1 MNIIKTT
8 SELSQFCDFA
18 YNFDYITVDTEF
30 LRERTY
36 YPKLCLIQ
44 LAIPGDQEN
53 SAVLIDPLEENLD
66 LSPLYKL
73 FLGSDIVK
81 VFHAARQDLEIF
93 FHDQNIIPSP
103 LFDTQLAAMVC
114 GFGEQVGY
122 ETLVRSICKVNLDKS
137 SRFTDWSLR
146 PLSNNQQQYAL
157 ADVTHLRQIYEYL
170 KEQLKR
176 NQRETWLEE
185 ELNILKNP
193 ETYITRPNEAW
204 RRIKSRSN
212 SSKFLAI
219 VARLAEFREA
229 YAQKNNIPRNRV
241 LKDDALMELAS
252 LKPKSFDDLSR
263 SRLLL
268 RDARKGKI
276 AKGILDSIKAAE
288 DLKFEQVN
296 YVTKV
301 PKSLNG
307 NSALSDMLRV
317 LLKAKSE
324 QLGVAAKL
332 IANSSD
338 LDSIAS
344 GERTVPALSGW
355 RHQIFGREALE
366 LCDGKVGLV
375 LQGKNITT
383 IKIEFKASTRK

>member
-8 SELSQFCDFA
+8 SELSQFCDYA

-44 LAIPGDQEN
+44 IAIPGDQEN
-53 SAVLIDPLEENLD
+53 SAVLIDPLEGNLD
-66 LSPLYKL
+66 LSPLYKI
-73 FLGSDIVK
+73 FLDSNIVK

-93 FHDQNIIPSP
+93 FHDKNIIPGP

-146 PLSNNQQQYAL
+146 PLSKNQQQYAL

-176 NQRETWLEE
+176 NGRETWLEE

-212 SSKFLAI
+212 SSKFLGI
-219 VARLAEFREA
+219 VARLAEFRET

-252 LKPKSFDDLSR
+252 LKPKSFDDLNR

-276 AKGILDSIKAAE
+276 AKGILDSVKAAE
-288 DLKFEQVN
+288 DLKFEQVD
-296 YVTKV
+296 YATKV

-307 NSALSDMLRV
+307 NSALSDLLRV

-324 QLGVAAKL
+324 ELGVAAKL

-383 IKIEFKASTRK
+383 IKI

>member
-44 LAIPGDQEN
+44 LAIPGEQEN
-53 SAVLIDPLEENLD
+53 SAVLIDPLEGNLD

-73 FLGSDIVK
+73 FLDSDIVK

-176 NQRETWLEE
+176 NQREAWLEE

-193 ETYITRPNEAW
+193 KTYITRPNEAW

-219 VARLAEFREA
+219 VARLAEFRET

-324 QLGVAAKL
+324 ELGVAAKL

-338 LDSIAS
+338 LDSLAS

-355 RHQIFGREALE
+355 RHQVFGREALE

-383 IKIEFKASTRK
+383 IKI

>member
-8 SELSQFCDFA
+8 SELSKFCA
-18 YNFDYITVDTEF
+18 HASKFDYLTVDTEF

-44 LAIPGDQEN
+44 LAIPSDQEAN
-53 SAVLIDPLEENLD
+53 AVLVDPLDNKLD
-66 LSPLYKL
+66 LSPLYEL
-73 FLGSDIVK
+73 FLNSNVVK

-93 FHDQNIIPSP
+93 FHDKSIIPNP

-146 PLSNNQQQYAL
+146 PLTGSQKDYAL

-170 KEQLKR
+170 KSELKK
-176 NQRETWLEE
+176 NKREAWVQE

-204 RRIKSRSN
+204 KRIKIRSN
-212 SSKFLAI
+212 SGKFLGI
-219 VARLAEFREA
+219 VSKLAEFREK
-229 YAQKNNIPRNRV
+229 YAQQNDIPRNRV
-241 LKDDALMELAS
+241 FKDDALMEIAS
-252 LKPKSFDDLSR
+252 LKPKSFDELSR

-276 AKGILDSIKAAE
+276 ASGILDSVKAA
-288 DLKFEQVN
+288 QVSN
-296 YVTKV
+296 FDEVSKEV
-301 PKSLNG
+301 KLAKNLNG
-307 NSALSDMLRV
+307 NSALSEMLRV
-317 LLKAKSE
+317 LLKAKAE
-324 QLGVAAKL
+324 ELGVAAKL
-332 IANSSD
+332 IAVSAD
-338 LDSIAS
+338 LDSLAS
-344 GERTVPALSGW
+344 GERTVPALLGW
-355 RHQIFGREALE
+355 RHKVFGKDALD
-366 LCDGKVGLV
+366 LCDGKVGLF
-375 LQGKNITT
+375 LDGKNIKTF
-383 IKIEFKASTRK
+383 KI

>member
-8 SELSQFCDFA
+8 SELSQFCQYA
-18 YNFDYITVDTEF
+18 NNFDYITVDTEF

-44 LAIPGDQEN
+44 LAIPSDQDN
-53 SAVLIDPLEENLD
+53 SAVLIDPLEGHLD
-66 LSPLYKL
+66 LAPLYEL
-73 FLGSDIVK
+73 FLNTDIVK

-93 FHDQNIIPSP
+93 FHDKNIIPNP
-103 LFDTQLAAMVC
+103 IFDTQLAAMVC

-176 NQRETWLEE
+176 NERETWLEE
-185 ELNILKNP
+185 ELNTLKNP

-204 RRIKSRSN
+204 KRIKSRSS
-212 SSKFLAI
+212 SSKFLGI

-241 LKDDALMELAS
+241 LKDDALVELAS

-324 QLGVAAKL
+324 ELGVAAKL

-338 LDSIAS
+338 LDSLAS

-355 RHQIFGREALE
+355 RHQVFGREALE

-375 LQGKNITT
+375 LQGKNIRT
-383 IKIEFKASTRK
+383 IKI

>member
-1 MNIIKTT
+1 MKIIKTT
-8 SELSQFCDFA
+8 LELSQFCDYA

-53 SAVLIDPLEENLD
+53 SAVLIDPLEGNLD
-66 LSPLYKL
+66 LSPLYKI
-73 FLGSDIVK
+73 FLDSDIVK

-93 FHDQNIIPSP
+93 FQDKNIIPSP

-170 KEQLKR
+170 KEQLRR
-176 NQRETWLEE
+176 NERETWLEE

-212 SSKFLAI
+212 SSKFLGV
-219 VARLAEFREA
+219 VARLAEFRET

-241 LKDDALMELAS
+241 MKDDALMELAS

-317 LLKAKSE
+317 LLKAKAE
-324 QLGVAAKL
+324 ELGVAAKL

-355 RHQIFGREALE
+355 RHQVFGREALE

-375 LQGKNITT
+375 LKGKNITT
-383 IKIEFKASTRK
+383 IKI

>member
-8 SELSQFCDFA
+8 SELSKFCA
-18 YNFDYITVDTEF
+18 HASKFDYLTVDTEF

-44 LAIPGDQEN
+44 LAFPSDQEDN
-53 SAVLIDPLEENLD
+53 AVLVDPLDNQLD
-66 LSPLYKL
+66 LSPLYEL
-73 FLGSDIVK
+73 FLNSNVVK

-93 FHDQNIIPSP
+93 FHDKNIIPNP

-146 PLSNNQQQYAL
+146 PLSDSQKDYAL

-170 KEQLKR
+170 KSELKQ
-176 NQRETWLEE
+176 NKREAWVQE

-204 RRIKSRSN
+204 KRIKIRSN
-212 SSKFLAI
+212 SSKFLGI
-219 VARLAEFREA
+219 VSKLAEFREK
-229 YAQKNNIPRNRV
+229 YAQQNDIPRNRV
-241 LKDDALMELAS
+241 FKDDALMEIAS
-252 LKPKSFDDLSR
+252 LKPKSFDELSR

-268 RDARKGKI
+268 RDARKGRI
-276 AKGILDSIKAAE
+276 ASGILESVKAAQVFN
-288 DLKFEQVN
+288 FEEVN
-296 YVTKV
+296 KEVKLA
-301 PKSLNG
+301 KNLNG
-307 NSALSDMLRV
+307 NSALSEMLRV

-324 QLGVAAKL
+324 ELGVAAKL
-332 IANSSD
+332 IAISAD
-338 LDSIAS
+338 LDSLAS
-344 GERTVPALSGW
+344 GERTVPALLGW
-355 RHQIFGREALE
+355 RHKVFGKDALD
-366 LCDGKVGLV
+366 LCDGKVGLF
-375 LQGKNITT
+375 LDGKNIKTF
-383 IKIEFKASTRK
+383 KI

>member
-8 SELSQFCDFA
+8 SELSKFCTYA
-18 YNFDYITVDTEF
+18 SKFDYLTVDTEF

-44 LAIPGDQEN
+44 LAIPSDQEAN
-53 SAVLIDPLEENLD
+53 AVLVDPLDNKLD
-66 LSPLYKL
+66 LSPLYEL
-73 FLGSDIVK
+73 FLNSNVVK

-93 FHDQNIIPSP
+93 FHDKNIIPKP

-146 PLSNNQQQYAL
+146 PLTNSQKDYAL

-170 KEQLKR
+170 KSELKQ
-176 NQRETWLEE
+176 NKREGWVQE

-204 RRIKSRSN
+204 KRIKTRSN
-212 SSKFLAI
+212 SSKFLGI
-219 VARLAEFREA
+219 VSKLAEFREK
-229 YAQKNNIPRNRV
+229 YAQQNDIPRNRV
-241 LKDDALMELAS
+241 FKDDALMEIAS
-252 LKPKSFDDLSR
+252 LKPKSFDELSR

-268 RDARKGKI
+268 RDARKGRI
-276 AKGILDSIKAAE
+276 ASGILESVKAAQVSN
-288 DLKFEQVN
+288 FEEVN
-296 YVTKV
+296 KEVKLA
-301 PKSLNG
+301 KNLNG
-307 NSALSDMLRV
+307 NSALSEMLRV

-324 QLGVAAKL
+324 ELGVAAKL
-332 IANSSD
+332 IAISAD
-338 LDSIAS
+338 LDSLAS
-344 GERTVPALSGW
+344 GERTVPALLGW
-355 RHQIFGREALE
+355 RHKVFGKDALD
-366 LCDGKVGLV
+366 LCDGKVGLF
-375 LQGKNITT
+375 LDGKNIKTF
-383 IKIEFKASTRK
+383 KIQL

>member
-8 SELSQFCDFA
+8 SELSKFCTYA
-18 YNFDYITVDTEF
+18 SKFDYLTVDTEF

-44 LAIPGDQEN
+44 LAIPSDQEAN
-53 SAVLIDPLEENLD
+53 AVLVDPLDNQLD
-66 LSPLYKL
+66 LSPLYEL
-73 FLGSDIVK
+73 FLNTNVVK

-93 FHDQNIIPSP
+93 FHDKNIIPKP

-146 PLSNNQQQYAL
+146 PLTNSQKDYAL

-170 KEQLKR
+170 KSELKQ
-176 NQRETWLEE
+176 NKREGWVQE

-204 RRIKSRSN
+204 KRIKTRSN
-212 SSKFLAI
+212 SSKFLGI
-219 VARLAEFREA
+219 VSKLAEFREK
-229 YAQKNNIPRNRV
+229 YAQQNDIPRNRV
-241 LKDDALMELAS
+241 FKDDALMEIAS
-252 LKPKSFDDLSR
+252 LKPKSFDELSR

-268 RDARKGKI
+268 RDARKGRI
-276 AKGILDSIKAAE
+276 ASGILDSVKAAQVSN
-288 DLKFEQVN
+288 FEEVN
-296 YVTKV
+296 KEVKLA
-301 PKSLNG
+301 KNLNG
-307 NSALSDMLRV
+307 NSALSEMLRV

-324 QLGVAAKL
+324 ELGVAAKL
-332 IANSSD
+332 IAISAD
-338 LDSIAS
+338 LDSLAS
-344 GERTVPALSGW
+344 GERTVPALLGW
-355 RHQIFGREALE
+355 RHKVFGKDALD
-366 LCDGKVGLV
+366 LCDGKVGLF
-375 LQGKNITT
+375 LDGKNIKTL
-383 IKIEFKASTRK
+383 KI

>member
-8 SELSQFCDFA
+8 SELSKFCTYA
-18 YNFDYITVDTEF
+18 SKFDYLTVDTEF

-44 LAIPGDQEN
+44 LAFPSDQEDN
-53 SAVLIDPLEENLD
+53 AVLVDPLDNQLD
-66 LSPLYKL
+66 LSPLYDL
-73 FLGSDIVK
+73 FLNSNVVK

-93 FHDQNIIPSP
+93 FHDKNIIPNP

-146 PLSNNQQQYAL
+146 PLSDSQKDYAL

-170 KEQLKR
+170 KSELKQ
-176 NQRETWLEE
+176 NKREAWVQE

-204 RRIKSRSN
+204 KRIKIRSN
-212 SSKFLAI
+212 SSKFLGI
-219 VARLAEFREA
+219 VSKLAEFREK
-229 YAQKNNIPRNRV
+229 YAQQNDIPRNRV
-241 LKDDALMELAS
+241 FKDDALMEIAS
-252 LKPKSFDDLSR
+252 LKPKSFDELSR

-268 RDARKGKI
+268 RDARKGRI
-276 AKGILDSIKAAE
+276 ASGILESVKAAQVSN
-288 DLKFEQVN
+288 FEEVN
-296 YVTKV
+296 KEVKLA
-301 PKSLNG
+301 KNLNG
-307 NSALSDMLRV
+307 NSALSEMLRV

-324 QLGVAAKL
+324 ELGVAAKL
-332 IANSSD
+332 IAISAD
-338 LDSIAS
+338 LDSLAS
-344 GERTVPALSGW
+344 GERTVPALLGW
-355 RHQIFGREALE
+355 RHKVFGKDALD
-366 LCDGKVGLV
+366 LCNGKVGLF
-375 LQGKNITT
+375 LDGKNIKTF
-383 IKIEFKASTRK
+383 KI

>member
-8 SELSQFCDFA
+8 SELSQFCDYA

-44 LAIPGDQEN
+44 IAIPGDQEN
-53 SAVLIDPLEENLD
+53 SAVLIDPLEGNLD
-66 LSPLYKL
+66 LSPLYKI
-73 FLGSDIVK
+73 FLDSNIVK

-93 FHDQNIIPSP
+93 FHDKNIIPSP

-176 NQRETWLEE
+176 NGRETWLEE

-212 SSKFLAI
+212 SSKFLGI
-219 VARLAEFREA
+219 VARLAEFRET

-252 LKPKSFDDLSR
+252 LKPKSFDDLNR

-276 AKGILDSIKAAE
+276 AKGILDSVKAAE
-288 DLKFEQVN
+288 DLKFEQVD
-296 YVTKV
+296 YATKV

-307 NSALSDMLRV
+307 NSALSDLLRV

-324 QLGVAAKL
+324 ELGVAAKL

-383 IKIEFKASTRK
+383 IKI

>member
-8 SELSQFCDFA
+8 SELSQFCKYAND
-18 YNFDYITVDTEF
+18 FDYITVDTEF

-44 LAIPGDQEN
+44 LAIPCDQEN
-53 SAVLIDPLEENLD
+53 SAVLIDPLESNLD
-66 LSPLYKL
+66 LSPLYEL
-73 FLGSDIVK
+73 FLNSDIVK

-93 FHDQNIIPSP
+93 FHDKNIIPNP

-114 GFGEQVGY
+114 GYGEQVGY

-176 NQRETWLEE
+176 NEREIWLEE
-185 ELNILKNP
+185 ELNTLKSS

-204 RRIKSRSN
+204 KRIKSRSN
-212 SSKFLAI
+212 SNKFLGI
-219 VARLAEFREA
+219 VARLAEFRET

-276 AKGILDSIKAAE
+276 AKGILDSIKVAE
-288 DLKFEQVN
+288 DLKYEQVN

-301 PKSLNG
+301 PKILNG

-324 QLGVAAKL
+324 ELGVAAKL

-338 LDSIAS
+338 LDSLAS

-355 RHQIFGREALE
+355 RYQIFGREALE

-375 LQGKNITT
+375 LQGKNIKTVR
-383 IKIEFKASTRK
+383 I

>member
-8 SELSQFCDFA
+8 SELSQFCDYA

-44 LAIPGDQEN
+44 IAIPGDQEN
-53 SAVLIDPLEENLD
+53 SAVLIDPLEGNLD
-66 LSPLYKL
+66 LSPLYKI
-73 FLGSDIVK
+73 FLDSNIVK

-93 FHDQNIIPSP
+93 FHDKNIIPSP

-176 NQRETWLEE
+176 NGRETWLEE

-212 SSKFLAI
+212 SSKFLGI

-252 LKPKSFDDLSR
+252 LKPKSFDDLNR

-276 AKGILDSIKAAE
+276 AKGILDSVKAAE

-296 YVTKV
+296 YATKV

-307 NSALSDMLRV
+307 NSALSDLLRV

-324 QLGVAAKL
+324 ELGVAAKL

-383 IKIEFKASTRK
+383 IKI

>member
-8 SELSQFCDFA
+8 SELSKFCTYA
-18 YNFDYITVDTEF
+18 SKFDYLTVDTEF

-44 LAIPGDQEN
+44 LAIPSDQEAN
-53 SAVLIDPLEENLD
+53 AVLVDPLDNKLD
-66 LSPLYKL
+66 LSPLYEL
-73 FLGSDIVK
+73 FLNSNVVK

-93 FHDQNIIPSP
+93 FHDKNIIPSP

-146 PLSNNQQQYAL
+146 PLTNSQKDYAL

-170 KEQLKR
+170 KSELKQ
-176 NQRETWLEE
+176 NKREGWVQE

-204 RRIKSRSN
+204 KRIKTRSN
-212 SSKFLAI
+212 SSKFLGI
-219 VARLAEFREA
+219 VSKLAEFREK
-229 YAQKNNIPRNRV
+229 YAQQNDIPRNRV
-241 LKDDALMELAS
+241 FKDDALMEIAS
-252 LKPKSFDDLSR
+252 LKPKSFDELSR

-268 RDARKGKI
+268 RDARKGRI
-276 AKGILDSIKAAE
+276 ASGILDSVKAAQVSN
-288 DLKFEQVN
+288 FEEVN
-296 YVTKV
+296 KEVKLA
-301 PKSLNG
+301 KNLNG
-307 NSALSDMLRV
+307 NSALSEMLRV

-324 QLGVAAKL
+324 ELGVAAKL
-332 IANSSD
+332 IAISAD
-338 LDSIAS
+338 LDSLAS
-344 GERTVPALSGW
+344 GERTVPALLGW
-355 RHQIFGREALE
+355 RHKVFGKDALD
-366 LCDGKVGLV
+366 LCDGKVGLF
-375 LQGKNITT
+375 LDGKNIKTF
-383 IKIEFKASTRK
+383 KI

>member
-8 SELSQFCDFA
+8 SELSQFCDYA

-44 LAIPGDQEN
+44 IAIPGDQEN
-53 SAVLIDPLEENLD
+53 SAVLIDPLEGNLD
-66 LSPLYKL
+66 LSPLYKI
-73 FLGSDIVK
+73 FLNSSIVK

-93 FHDQNIIPSP
+93 FHDKNIIPSP

-170 KEQLKR
+170 KEELRR
-176 NQRETWLEE
+176 NERESWLEE

-212 SSKFLAI
+212 SSKFLGI
-219 VARLAEFREA
+219 VARLAEFRET

-252 LKPKSFDDLSR
+252 LKPKSFDDLNR

-276 AKGILDSIKAAE
+276 AKGILDSVKAAE

-296 YVTKV
+296 YATKV

-307 NSALSDMLRV
+307 NSALSDLLRV

-324 QLGVAAKL
+324 ELGVAAKL

-383 IKIEFKASTRK
+383 IKI

>member
-8 SELSQFCDFA
+8 SELSKFCTYA
-18 YNFDYITVDTEF
+18 SKFDYLTVDTEF

-44 LAIPGDQEN
+44 LAIPSDQEAN
-53 SAVLIDPLEENLD
+53 AVLVDPLDNELD
-66 LSPLYKL
+66 LSPLYEL
-73 FLGSDIVK
+73 FLNSNVVK

-93 FHDQNIIPSP
+93 FHDKGIIPNP

-146 PLSNNQQQYAL
+146 PLTDSQKDYAL

-170 KEQLKR
+170 KSELKK
-176 NQRETWLEE
+176 NKREAWVQE

-204 RRIKSRSN
+204 KRIKIRSN
-212 SSKFLAI
+212 SSKFLGI
-219 VARLAEFREA
+219 VSKLAEFREK
-229 YAQKNNIPRNRV
+229 YAQQNDIPRNRV
-241 LKDDALMELAS
+241 FKDDALMEIAS
-252 LKPKSFDDLSR
+252 LKPKSFDELSR

-268 RDARKGKI
+268 RDARKGRI
-276 AKGILDSIKAAE
+276 ASGILESVKAA
-288 DLKFEQVN
+288 QVAN
-296 YVTKV
+296 FDEVNKEV
-301 PKSLNG
+301 KLAKNLNG
-307 NSALSDMLRV
+307 NSALSEMLRV

-324 QLGVAAKL
+324 ELGVAAKL
-332 IANSSD
+332 IAVSAD
-338 LDSIAS
+338 LDSLAS
-344 GERTVPALSGW
+344 GERTVPALLGW
-355 RHQIFGREALE
+355 RHKVFGKDALD
-366 LCDGKVGLV
+366 LCDGKVGLF
-375 LQGKNITT
+375 LDGKNIKTF
-383 IKIEFKASTRK
+383 KI

>member
-8 SELSQFCDFA
+8 SELSQFCDYA

-53 SAVLIDPLEENLD
+53 SAVLIDPLEGNLD

-73 FLGSDIVK
+73 FLDSDIVK

-93 FHDQNIIPSP
+93 FHDKNIIPSP

-176 NQRETWLEE
+176 NERETWLEE

-219 VARLAEFREA
+219 VARLAEFRET

-324 QLGVAAKL
+324 ELGVAAKL

-383 IKIEFKASTRK
+383 IKI

>member
-1 MNIIKTT
+1 MDIIKTT
-8 SELSQFCDFA
+8 SELSQFCDYA

-53 SAVLIDPLEENLD
+53 SAVLIDPLEGNLD
-66 LSPLYKL
+66 LSPLYKI
-73 FLGSDIVK
+73 FLDSDIVK

-93 FHDQNIIPSP
+93 FHDKNIIPSP

-176 NQRETWLEE
+176 NERETWLEE
-185 ELNILKNP
+185 ELDILKNP

-212 SSKFLAI
+212 SNKFLGI
-219 VARLAEFREA
+219 VARLAEFRET

-276 AKGILDSIKAAE
+276 AKGIIDSIKAAE
-288 DLKFEQVN
+288 DLKFEEVN
-296 YVTKV
+296 YAIKV
-301 PKSLNG
+301 PKSLNF

-324 QLGVAAKL
+324 ELGVAAKL
-332 IANSSD
+332 IASSSD

-344 GERTVPALSGW
+344 GERTVPALFGW

-366 LCDGKVGLV
+366 MCDGKVGLV

-383 IKIEFKASTRK
+383 IKI

>member
-1 MNIIKTT
+1 
-8 SELSQFCDFA
+8 
-18 YNFDYITVDTEF
+18 
-30 LRERTY
+30 
-36 YPKLCLIQ
+36 
-44 LAIPGDQEN
+44 
-53 SAVLIDPLEENLD
+53 
-66 LSPLYKL
+66 
-73 FLGSDIVK
+73 
-81 VFHAARQDLEIF
+81 
-93 FHDQNIIPSP
+93 
-103 LFDTQLAAMVC
+103 MVC

-146 PLSNNQQQYAL
+146 PLSNKQQQYAL

-176 NQRETWLEE
+176 NERETWLEE

-212 SSKFLAI
+212 SSKFLGI
-219 VARLAEFREA
+219 VARLAEFRET
-229 YAQKNNIPRNRV
+229 YAQRNNIPRNRV

-296 YVTKV
+296 YATKV
-301 PKSLNG
+301 PKSLNV

-324 QLGVAAKL
+324 ELGVAAKL

-383 IKIEFKASTRK
+383 IKI

>member
-8 SELSQFCDFA
+8 SELSQFCDYA

-53 SAVLIDPLEENLD
+53 SAVLIDPLERNLD
-66 LSPLYKL
+66 LSPLYKI
-73 FLGSDIVK
+73 FLDPDIVK

-93 FHDQNIIPSP
+93 FHDKNIIPSP

-146 PLSNNQQQYAL
+146 PLSNKQQQYAL

-176 NQRETWLEE
+176 NERETWLEE
-185 ELNILKNP
+185 ELDILKNP

-212 SSKFLAI
+212 SSKFLGI
-219 VARLAEFREA
+219 VARLAEFRET

-241 LKDDALMELAS
+241 LKDDALLELAS

-288 DLKFEQVN
+288 DLKFEEVN
-296 YVTKV
+296 YATKV
-301 PKSLNG
+301 PKSLNV

-324 QLGVAAKL
+324 ELGVAAKL

-344 GERTVPALSGW
+344 GERTVPALFGW

-366 LCDGKVGLV
+366 MCDGKVGLV
-375 LQGKNITT
+375 LQGKNIKT
-383 IKIEFKASTRK
+383 IKI

>member
-8 SELSQFCDFA
+8 SELSQFCQYA
-18 YNFDYITVDTEF
+18 NNFDYITVDTEF

-44 LAIPGDQEN
+44 LAIPSDQDN
-53 SAVLIDPLEENLD
+53 SAVLIDPLEGHLD
-66 LSPLYKL
+66 LSPLYEL
-73 FLGSDIVK
+73 FLNTDIVK

-93 FHDQNIIPSP
+93 FHDKNIIPSP

-176 NQRETWLEE
+176 NERETWLEE
-185 ELNILKNP
+185 ELNTLKNP

-204 RRIKSRSN
+204 KRIKSRSS
-212 SSKFLAI
+212 SSKFLGI
-219 VARLAEFREA
+219 VARLAEFRET

-241 LKDDALMELAS
+241 LKDDALVELAS
-252 LKPKSFDDLSR
+252 LKPKSFDDLSH

-324 QLGVAAKL
+324 ELGVAAKL

-338 LDSIAS
+338 LDSLAS

-355 RHQIFGREALE
+355 RHQVFGREALE

-375 LQGKNITT
+375 LQGKNIRT
-383 IKIEFKASTRK
+383 IKI

>member
-53 SAVLIDPLEENLD
+53 RAVLIDPLEGNLD

-73 FLGSDIVK
+73 FLDSDIVK

-219 VARLAEFREA
+219 VARLAEFRET

-324 QLGVAAKL
+324 ELGVAAKL

-383 IKIEFKASTRK
+383 IKI

>member
-8 SELSQFCDFA
+8 SELSKFCTYA
-18 YNFDYITVDTEF
+18 SKFDYLTVDTEF

-44 LAIPGDQEN
+44 LAIPSDQEAN
-53 SAVLIDPLEENLD
+53 AVLVDPLDNELD
-66 LSPLYKL
+66 LSPLYEL
-73 FLGSDIVK
+73 FLNSNVVK

-93 FHDQNIIPSP
+93 FHDKSIIPNP

-146 PLSNNQQQYAL
+146 PLTGSQKDYAL

-170 KEQLKR
+170 KSELKK
-176 NQRETWLEE
+176 NKREAWVQE

-204 RRIKSRSN
+204 KRIKIRSN
-212 SSKFLAI
+212 SGKFLGI
-219 VARLAEFREA
+219 VSKLAEFREK
-229 YAQKNNIPRNRV
+229 YAQQNDIPRNRV
-241 LKDDALMELAS
+241 FKDDALMEIAS
-252 LKPKSFDDLSR
+252 LKPKSFDELSR

-276 AKGILDSIKAAE
+276 ASGILDSVKAAQVSNFDE
-288 DLKFEQVN
+288 VSKEVKFAKN
-296 YVTKV
+296 
-301 PKSLNG
+301 LNG
-307 NSALSDMLRV
+307 NSALSEMLRV
-317 LLKAKSE
+317 LLKAKAE
-324 QLGVAAKL
+324 ELGVAAKL
-332 IANSSD
+332 IAVSAD
-338 LDSIAS
+338 LDSLAS
-344 GERTVPALSGW
+344 GERTVPALLGW
-355 RHQIFGREALE
+355 RHKVFGKDALD
-366 LCDGKVGLV
+366 LCDGKVGLF
-375 LQGKNITT
+375 LDGKNIKTF
-383 IKIEFKASTRK
+383 KI

>member
-8 SELSQFCDFA
+8 SELSQFCDYA

-53 SAVLIDPLEENLD
+53 SAVLIDPLERNLD
-66 LSPLYKL
+66 LSPLYKI
-73 FLGSDIVK
+73 FLDPDIVK

-93 FHDQNIIPSP
+93 FHDKNIIPSP

-146 PLSNNQQQYAL
+146 PLSNKQQQYAL

-170 KEQLKR
+170 KKQLKR
-176 NQRETWLEE
+176 NERETWLEE

-212 SSKFLAI
+212 SSKFLGI
-219 VARLAEFREA
+219 VARLAEFRET

-276 AKGILDSIKAAE
+276 AKGILDSIKAAD

-296 YVTKV
+296 YATKV
-301 PKSLNG
+301 PKSLNV

-324 QLGVAAKL
+324 ELGVAAKL

-383 IKIEFKASTRK
+383 IKI

>member
-8 SELSQFCDFA
+8 SELSQFCHYA

-73 FLGSDIVK
+73 FLDSDIVK

-93 FHDQNIIPSP
+93 FHDKNIIPSP

-204 RRIKSRSN
+204 RRIKTRSN

-219 VARLAEFREA
+219 VARLAEFRET

-324 QLGVAAKL
+324 ELGVAAKL

-383 IKIEFKASTRK
+383 IKI

>member
-8 SELSQFCDFA
+8 SELSQFCDYA

-53 SAVLIDPLEENLD
+53 RAVLIDPLEGNLD

-73 FLGSDIVK
+73 FLDSDIVK

-176 NQRETWLEE
+176 NQREAWLEE

-219 VARLAEFREA
+219 VARLAEFRET

-324 QLGVAAKL
+324 ELGVAAKL

-375 LQGKNITT
+375 LQGKNIRT
-383 IKIEFKASTRK
+383 IKI

>member
-53 SAVLIDPLEENLD
+53 SAVLIDPLERNLD
-66 LSPLYKL
+66 LSPLYKI
-73 FLGSDIVK
+73 FLDPDIVK

-146 PLSNNQQQYAL
+146 PLSNKQQQYAL

-176 NQRETWLEE
+176 NERETWLEE
-185 ELNILKNP
+185 ELDILKNP

-219 VARLAEFREA
+219 VARLAEFRET

-296 YVTKV
+296 YATKV
-301 PKSLNG
+301 PKSLNV

-324 QLGVAAKL
+324 ELGVAAKL

-383 IKIEFKASTRK
+383 IKI

>member
-8 SELSQFCDFA
+8 SELSQFCDYA

-73 FLGSDIVK
+73 FLDSDIVK

-93 FHDQNIIPSP
+93 FHDKNIIPSP

-176 NQRETWLEE
+176 NERETWLEE

-212 SSKFLAI
+212 SSKFLGI
-219 VARLAEFREA
+219 VARLAEFRET

-276 AKGILDSIKAAE
+276 AKGILDSIKTAE

-324 QLGVAAKL
+324 ELGVAAKL

-383 IKIEFKASTRK
+383 IKI

>member
-8 SELSQFCDFA
+8 SELSKFCA
-18 YNFDYITVDTEF
+18 HASKFDYLTVDTEF

-44 LAIPGDQEN
+44 LAFPSDQEDN
-53 SAVLIDPLEENLD
+53 AVLVDPLDNQLD
-66 LSPLYKL
+66 LSPLYEL
-73 FLGSDIVK
+73 FLNSNVVK

-93 FHDQNIIPSP
+93 FHDKNIIPNP

-146 PLSNNQQQYAL
+146 PLSDSQKDYAL

-170 KEQLKR
+170 KSELKQ
-176 NQRETWLEE
+176 NKREAWVQE

-204 RRIKSRSN
+204 KRIKIRSN
-212 SSKFLAI
+212 SSKFLGI
-219 VARLAEFREA
+219 VSKLAEFREK
-229 YAQKNNIPRNRV
+229 YAQQNDIPRNRV
-241 LKDDALMELAS
+241 FKDDALMEIAS
-252 LKPKSFDDLSR
+252 LKPKSFDELSR

-276 AKGILDSIKAAE
+276 ASGILDSVKAA
-288 DLKFEQVN
+288 QVSN
-296 YVTKV
+296 FDEVSKEV
-301 PKSLNG
+301 KLAKNLNG
-307 NSALSDMLRV
+307 NSALSEMLRV

-324 QLGVAAKL
+324 ELGVAAKL
-332 IANSSD
+332 IAISAD
-338 LDSIAS
+338 LDSLAS
-344 GERTVPALSGW
+344 GERTVPALLGW
-355 RHQIFGREALE
+355 RHKVFGKDALD
-366 LCDGKVGLV
+366 LCNGKVGLF
-375 LQGKNITT
+375 LDGKNIKTF
-383 IKIEFKASTRK
+383 KI

>member
-8 SELSQFCDFA
+8 SELSQFCDYA

-53 SAVLIDPLEENLD
+53 SAVLIDPLEGNLD

-73 FLGSDIVK
+73 FLDSDIVK

-93 FHDQNIIPSP
+93 FHDKNIIPSP

-176 NQRETWLEE
+176 NERETWLEE

-212 SSKFLAI
+212 SSKFLGI
-219 VARLAEFREA
+219 VARLAEFRET

-288 DLKFEQVN
+288 DLKFEEVN
-296 YVTKV
+296 YATKV
-301 PKSLNG
+301 PKSLNV

-324 QLGVAAKL
+324 ELGVAAKL

-383 IKIEFKASTRK
+383 IKI

>member
-8 SELSQFCDFA
+8 SELSKFCA
-18 YNFDYITVDTEF
+18 HASKFDYLTVDTEF

-44 LAIPGDQEN
+44 LAIPSDQEAN
-53 SAVLIDPLEENLD
+53 AVLVDPLDNKLD
-66 LSPLYKL
+66 LSPLYEL
-73 FLGSDIVK
+73 FLNSNVVK

-93 FHDQNIIPSP
+93 FHDKNIIPNP

-146 PLSNNQQQYAL
+146 PLTGSQKDYAL

-170 KEQLKR
+170 KSELKQ
-176 NQRETWLEE
+176 NKREAWVQE

-204 RRIKSRSN
+204 KRIKIRSN
-212 SSKFLAI
+212 SSKFLGI
-219 VARLAEFREA
+219 VSKLAEFREK
-229 YAQKNNIPRNRV
+229 YAQQNDIPRNRV
-241 LKDDALMELAS
+241 FKDDALMEIAS
-252 LKPKSFDDLSR
+252 LKPKSFDELSR

-268 RDARKGKI
+268 RDARKGRI
-276 AKGILDSIKAAE
+276 ASGILESVKAAQVFN
-288 DLKFEQVN
+288 FEEVN
-296 YVTKV
+296 KEVKLA
-301 PKSLNG
+301 KNLNG
-307 NSALSDMLRV
+307 NSALSEMLRV

-324 QLGVAAKL
+324 ELGVAAKL
-332 IANSSD
+332 IAVSSD
-338 LDSIAS
+338 LDSLAS
-344 GERTVPALSGW
+344 GERTVPALLGW
-355 RHQIFGREALE
+355 RHKVFGKDALD
-366 LCDGKVGLV
+366 LCDGKVGLF
-375 LQGKNITT
+375 LDGKNIKTF
-383 IKIEFKASTRK
+383 KI

>member
-8 SELSQFCDFA
+8 SELSQFCDYA
-18 YNFDYITVDTEF
+18 CNFDYITVDTEF

-53 SAVLIDPLEENLD
+53 SAVLIDPLERNLD
-66 LSPLYKL
+66 LSPLYKI
-73 FLGSDIVK
+73 FLDPDIVK

-93 FHDQNIIPSP
+93 FHDKDIIPSP

-146 PLSNNQQQYAL
+146 PLSNKQQQYAL

-176 NQRETWLEE
+176 NERETWLEE

-212 SSKFLAI
+212 SSKFLGI
-219 VARLAEFREA
+219 VARLAEFRET

-296 YVTKV
+296 YPTKV
-301 PKSLNG
+301 PKSLNV

-324 QLGVAAKL
+324 ELGVAAKL

-383 IKIEFKASTRK
+383 IKI

>member
-53 SAVLIDPLEENLD
+53 RAVLIDPLEGNLD

-73 FLGSDIVK
+73 FLDSDIVK

-122 ETLVRSICKVNLDKS
+122 ETLVRSICKINLDKS

-204 RRIKSRSN
+204 RRIKTRSN

-219 VARLAEFREA
+219 VARLAEFRET

-324 QLGVAAKL
+324 ELGVAAKL

-344 GERTVPALSGW
+344 GERAVPALSGW
-355 RHQIFGREALE
+355 RNQIFGREALE

-383 IKIEFKASTRK
+383 IKI

>member
-1 MNIIKTT
+1 MNIIKAT
-8 SELSQFCDFA
+8 SELSQFCDYA

-53 SAVLIDPLEENLD
+53 SAVLIDPLERNLD
-66 LSPLYKL
+66 LSPLYKI
-73 FLGSDIVK
+73 FLDPDIVK

-93 FHDQNIIPSP
+93 FHDKNIIPSP

-146 PLSNNQQQYAL
+146 PLSNKQQQYAL

-176 NQRETWLEE
+176 NERETWLEE

-212 SSKFLAI
+212 SSKFLGI
-219 VARLAEFREA
+219 VARLAEFRET

-276 AKGILDSIKAAE
+276 AKGILESIKAAE
-288 DLKFEQVN
+288 DLKFEELN
-296 YVTKV
+296 YTTKV
-301 PKSLNG
+301 PKSLNV

-324 QLGVAAKL
+324 ELGVAAKL

-383 IKIEFKASTRK
+383 IKLSLIHI

>member
-8 SELSQFCDFA
+8 SELSQFCDYA

-53 SAVLIDPLEENLD
+53 SAVLIDPLEGNLD

-73 FLGSDIVK
+73 FLDSDIVK

-212 SSKFLAI
+212 SSKFLGI
-219 VARLAEFREA
+219 VARLAEFRET

-324 QLGVAAKL
+324 ELGVAAKL

-383 IKIEFKASTRK
+383 IKI

>member
-8 SELSQFCDFA
+8 SELSKFCTYA
-18 YNFDYITVDTEF
+18 SKFDYLTVDTEF

-44 LAIPGDQEN
+44 LAIPSDQEAN
-53 SAVLIDPLEENLD
+53 AVLVDPLDNQLD
-66 LSPLYKL
+66 LSPLYDL
-73 FLGSDIVK
+73 FLNSNVVK

-93 FHDQNIIPSP
+93 FHDKNIIPNP

-146 PLSNNQQQYAL
+146 PLTNSQKDYAL

-170 KEQLKR
+170 KSELKQ
-176 NQRETWLEE
+176 NKREGWVQE

-204 RRIKSRSN
+204 KRIKIRSN
-212 SSKFLAI
+212 SSKFLGI
-219 VARLAEFREA
+219 VSKLAEFREK
-229 YAQKNNIPRNRV
+229 YAQQNDIPRNRV
-241 LKDDALMELAS
+241 FKDDALMEIAS
-252 LKPKSFDDLSR
+252 LKPKSFDELSR

-268 RDARKGKI
+268 RDARKGRI
-276 AKGILDSIKAAE
+276 ASGILDSVKAAQVSN
-288 DLKFEQVN
+288 FEEVN
-296 YVTKV
+296 KEVKLA
-301 PKSLNG
+301 KNLNG
-307 NSALSDMLRV
+307 NSALSEMLRV

-324 QLGVAAKL
+324 ELGVAAKL
-332 IANSSD
+332 IAISAD
-338 LDSIAS
+338 LDSLAS
-344 GERTVPALSGW
+344 GERTVPALLGW
-355 RHQIFGREALE
+355 RHKVFGKDALD
-366 LCDGKVGLV
+366 LCDGKVGLF
-375 LQGKNITT
+375 LDGKNIKTF
-383 IKIEFKASTRK
+383 KI

>member
-8 SELSQFCDFA
+8 SELSKFCA
-18 YNFDYITVDTEF
+18 HASKFDYLTVDTEF

-44 LAIPGDQEN
+44 LAFPSDQEDN
-53 SAVLIDPLEENLD
+53 AVLVDPLDNQLD
-66 LSPLYKL
+66 LSPLYDL
-73 FLGSDIVK
+73 FLNSNVVK

-93 FHDQNIIPSP
+93 FHDKNIIPNP

-146 PLSNNQQQYAL
+146 PLSDSQKDYAL

-170 KEQLKR
+170 KSELKQ
-176 NQRETWLEE
+176 NKREAWVQE

-204 RRIKSRSN
+204 KRIKIRSN
-212 SSKFLAI
+212 SSKFLGI
-219 VARLAEFREA
+219 VSKLAEFREK
-229 YAQKNNIPRNRV
+229 YAQQNDIPRNRV
-241 LKDDALMELAS
+241 FKDDALMEIAS
-252 LKPKSFDDLSR
+252 LKPKSFDELSR

-268 RDARKGKI
+268 RDARKGRI
-276 AKGILDSIKAAE
+276 ASGILESVKAAQVSN
-288 DLKFEQVN
+288 FEEVN
-296 YVTKV
+296 KEVKLARN
-301 PKSLNG
+301 LNG
-307 NSALSDMLRV
+307 NSALSEMLRV

-324 QLGVAAKL
+324 ELGVAAKL
-332 IANSSD
+332 IAISAD
-338 LDSIAS
+338 LDSLAS
-344 GERTVPALSGW
+344 GERTVPALLGW
-355 RHQIFGREALE
+355 RHKVFGKDALD
-366 LCDGKVGLV
+366 LCDGKVGLF
-375 LQGKNITT
+375 LDGKNIKTF
-383 IKIEFKASTRK
+383 KI